1 MGRSKDQFRRDRFR
15 YWRRYYPDYAG
26 LRAALTNAVLW
37 RQLTGDAGFELAT
50 QELAMTRK
58 PSSIVAIIL
67 VMLATL
73 GSIALAAQ
81 NRYALK
87 LGDLALSDFK
97 GYEN

>member
-1 MGRSKDQFRRDRFR
+1 
-15 YWRRYYPDYAG
+15 
-26 LRAALTNAVLW
+26 
-37 RQLTGDAGFELAT
+37 
-50 QELAMTRK
+50 MTRK